1 MIMALRATLE
11 EALEAYL
18 IIHVID
24 ASSPNYKAQRED
36 VLNVLHELG
45 LQKIEYEPNYIEVF
59 NKIDLLDEAARENLL
74 ARLGGGAVAEWL
86 ADRLEGIV
94 GALGFEPADLRLK
107 KPVLTNSSNVL
118 EAGGAGSVA
127 DVQDKLRDLP
137 IGTTDPDALLRALG
151 YQAGEQILATEVTLA
166 EILIPGL
173 GSVPLTVR
181 LRDIAGAGSRR

>member
-1 MIMALRATLE
+1 M
-11 EALEAYL
+11 
-18 IIHVID
+18 
-24 ASSPNYKAQRED
+24 S
-36 VLNVLHELG
+36 ELLGG
-45 LQKIEYEPNYIEVF
+45 L
-59 NKIDLLDEAARENLL
+59 DG
-74 ARLGGGAVAEWL
+74 LGGGAVAEWL

-151 YQAGEQILATEVTLA
+151 YQAGEEILATEVTIA
-166 EILIPGL
+166 EIPIPGL